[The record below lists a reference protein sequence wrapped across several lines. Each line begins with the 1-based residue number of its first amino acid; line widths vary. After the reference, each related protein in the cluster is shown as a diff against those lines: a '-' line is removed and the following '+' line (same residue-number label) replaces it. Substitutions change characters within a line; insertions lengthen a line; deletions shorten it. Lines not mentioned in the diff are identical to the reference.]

1 MNLSKAATKEME
13 NRIRTQLYW
22 FPIEEKIERMGEFLE
37 QSRRRLVE
45 CQKEL
50 GRGWLVGYDK
60 DVLIVKSSMIWGDAS
75 GKEGIISEDLGGWF
89 SHHLF
94 GLFKEDLVGWI
105 DSELYG
111 YISGYFGV
119 VHPDLKGPLPQDGY
133 GNITGVYG
141 CFWGNRL
148 DPLRIS
154 GAITGSFKNIGGDI
168 TGIHDCSIETDIEP
182 ILREMARD
190 VAIRG

>member
-1 MNLSKAATKEME
+1 MNLSKVAAREME

-60 DVLIVKSSMIWGDAS
+60 EVLIVRSSIIWGDAS
-75 GKEGIISEDLGGWF
+75 GKEGIIPEDLGGWF

-105 DSELYG
+105 DSELFG
-111 YISGYFGV
+111 LISGYVGV

-133 GNITGVYG
+133 GDITGVYG
-141 CFWGNRL
+141 RFWGNRL

-154 GAITGSFKNIGGDI
+154 GALTGSFENIGGDI
-168 TGIHDCSIETDIEP
+168 TGIHNCNIQTDIEP
-182 ILREMARD
+182 ILKEMARD